1 MHQGSVLKK
10 MLPWLVSMSQI
21 HTRVSLL
28 RMILAPAG
36 TGHGLKLD
44 FSLRTQFNI
53 TRRLLRDKSEIL
65 IVCHS
70 NSFLCFVLI
79 L

>member
-1 MHQGSVLKK
+1 MLSV
-10 MLPWLVSMSQI
+10 
-21 HTRVSLL
+21 
-28 RMILAPAG
+28 ILIRAG

-65 IVCHS
+65 IVCLLLKA
-70 NSFLCFVLI
+70 FLVLD
-79 L
+79 LFSHGTRKFSPFF